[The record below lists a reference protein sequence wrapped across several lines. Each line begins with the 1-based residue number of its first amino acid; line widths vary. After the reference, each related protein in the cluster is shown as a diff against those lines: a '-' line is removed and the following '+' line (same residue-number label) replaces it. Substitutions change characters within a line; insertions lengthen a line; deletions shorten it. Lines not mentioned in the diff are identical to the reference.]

1 MIKLHGLSDAE
12 YIRLRYEFIKLF
24 EGSTTKV
31 YDDGIGL
38 PTIGIGFNLQ
48 LEENLEAL
56 LKEGFGVNSIN
67 MGAALIEMNQAISDI
82 ETYVQT
88 AKANGTYTASS
99 STIEMRKILTDHWRT
114 FKSDPNAEFTLTDTL
129 NGATVDDKIA
139 NVFDI
144 ILNATGAKP
153 GYETIISQKMANVG
167 VNDFQMSYER
177 IVLVSLQYGGN
188 SAVNI
193 ALRNDII
200 NGNRFDAWYK
210 IRYERNSF
218 DPATEHGLAKRRYA
232 EAELFGLFENGVATH
247 EEAEAAVDGFISHI
261 SNI

>member
-82 ETYVQT
+82 ETYVQI

-144 ILNATGAKP
+144 ILNATGANP

-167 VNDFQMSYER
+167 VN
-177 IVLVSLQYGGN
+177 
-188 SAVNI
+188 
-193 ALRNDII
+193 
-200 NGNRFDAWYK
+200 
-210 IRYERNSF
+210 
-218 DPATEHGLAKRRYA
+218 KRR
-232 EAELFGLFENGVATH
+232 
-247 EEAEAAVDGFISHI
+247 DSHI
-261 SNI
+261 FCALTHPLLTFKLPQLRFVQDNDYDFSSTNPYRCRIDSVLPHNKSLC